1 MRRHKLICLEMA
13 GLVLEYGDSGYS
25 RSVFEDGITDLSP
38 TGDAVEDERLRV
50 YMVKKAQEDAV
61 ARLRR
66 MKRLRTLAR
75 MDFKLVGGIAPVGFY
90 GGGGSGGGSD
100 RPTSIG
106 NRT

>member
-25 RSVFEDGITDLSP
+25 RSAVTNGIADLSP
-38 TGDAVEDERLRV
+38 TGDAIEDERLRV
-50 YMVKKAQEDAV
+50 YMVKKAQEDAIS
-61 ARLRR
+61 RLRR
-66 MKRLRTLAR
+66 LKRLRTLAR
-75 MDFKLVGGIAPVGFY
+75 MDFKMVGGVAPVGFY
-90 GGGGSGGGSD
+90 GGGGSGSGSA